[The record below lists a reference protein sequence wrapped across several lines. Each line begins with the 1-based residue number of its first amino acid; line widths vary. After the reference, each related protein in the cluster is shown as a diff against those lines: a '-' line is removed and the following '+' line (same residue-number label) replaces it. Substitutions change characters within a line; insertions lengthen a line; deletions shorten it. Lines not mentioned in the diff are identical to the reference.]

1 MQRECFEHKK
11 KFDQMRINSEDYY
24 VLNGVS
30 QKDTLKS
37 YPVVSVSANVFQNSV
52 SEDVIKLR
60 QGHQGEP

>member
-1 MQRECFEHKK
+1 
-11 KFDQMRINSEDYY
+11 MRINSEDYY

-37 YPVVSVSANVFQNSV
+37 YPVVSMSVNVFQNSV

-60 QGHQGEP
+60 QGH

>member
-11 KFDQMRINSEDYY
+11 KFDQMRINSEGYY

-30 QKDTLKS
+30 QKDTLES

-60 QGHQGEP
+60 QGHQSEP

>member
-1 MQRECFEHKK
+1 
-11 KFDQMRINSEDYY
+11 MRINSEDYY

-37 YPVVSVSANVFQNSV
+37 YPVVSVSANIFQNSV

-60 QGHQGEP
+60 QGH

>member
-60 QGHQGEP
+60 QGHQSEP

>member
-1 MQRECFEHKK
+1 MQRECFEHK

-37 YPVVSVSANVFQNSV
+37 YPVVSMSANVFQNSV

-60 QGHQGEP
+60 QGHQSEP

>member
-11 KFDQMRINSEDYY
+11 KFDQMRIKSEDYY

-37 YPVVSVSANVFQNSV
+37 YPVLSVNMNAFQNSV

-60 QGHQGEP
+60 QDH

>member
-37 YPVVSVSANVFQNSV
+37 YPVVSVSANIFQNSV

-60 QGHQGEP
+60 QGHQSEP